1 MLNRIEEETITLTVK
16 RHQLAIVQSAV
27 LEYRELI
34 SSPTSADRDALG
46 DEWADQ
52 EVDAADALLN
62 GELAA
67 AKKALAVTSSAS
79 SAGEVSH
86 DKDPERIEKLNALGF
101 NDEAEYQEHQRV
113 LQESRNLA
121 AQQTVLSRTE
131 AMTKFKELVQKHG
144 LQWTAAVPKEAY
156 EQLRE
161 CNKVLT
167 TKDRLEALGFRF

>member
-1 MLNRIEEETITLTVK
+1 MCVETETVTLTIT
-16 RHQLAIVQSAV
+16 RSQLEIVQAAV
-27 LEYRELI
+27 LQYRELI

-67 AKKALAVTSSAS
+67 AKKAIAGTSRATH
-79 SAGEVSH
+79 AGEVS
-86 DKDPERIEKLNALGF
+86 DNKASERIEKLKALGF
-101 NDEAEYQEHQRV
+101 DGEADYQEHQRV
-113 LQESRNLA
+113 LQASKDLHA
-121 AQQTVLSRTE
+121 KQTVLTRTE
-131 AMTKFKELVQKHG
+131 AMTKFRELVGQYG

-161 CNKVLT
+161 CNKVLN
-167 TKDRLEALGFRF
+167 TKDRREALGFRV

>member
-1 MLNRIEEETITLTVK
+1 MSNSIKEEAITLTLT
-16 RHQLAIVQSAV
+16 RSQLEIVQAAV

-52 EVDAADALLN
+52 EVDAADALLD

-67 AKKALAVTSSAS
+67 AKKALAVTSGAS
-79 SAGEVSH
+79 SAGEVSGG
-86 DKDPERIEKLNALGF
+86 KDPERIEKLKTLDF
-101 NDEAEYQEHQRV
+101 NDEADYQEHQRV
-113 LQESRNLA
+113 PQESRNLA

-131 AMTKFKELVQKHG
+131 AMDKFRDLVRQHG

-167 TKDRLEALGFRF
+167 TKDRREALGFRV